1 MEKKGSVISIRRAV
15 TTVALLLY
23 FISAAAFHSQQAAN
37 PIFFINQAGF
47 DSRGPKQAIIQTEDP
62 LPASTAF
69 TIIDS
74 ASGKAIFSGVLKGPF
89 QIDDW
94 TPGKWYYQADFSS
107 LKKAGKYQVYII
119 ANNKRHNSFA
129 FLIGESDLKRQ
140 MVSAIIHYYHRQRA
154 NTPEEWKTDEHL
166 KLFGSDQTVD
176 MRGGWCDASGDVSK
190 YFSHLAYANF
200 MSPQQTPLVTWSMI
214 SADEAIPALLNKWK
228 LKDSL
233 ENEALWGADY
243 MMRALSKD
251 GFFYMI
257 VFSYFNKDPN
267 ARRVVGLLANSVTT
281 SDYQCAFREG
291 GGMAIAALAR
301 ISRWKKNGAFTS
313 GQYLDGAERAFAH
326 LMIHNSSYDDDGKEN
341 IIDDYCA
348 LMAATE
354 LWIATDSIL
363 YRNEA
368 RKRAQHLASRMTK
381 KGYFLAGDSN
391 RPYWHA
397 SDAGL
402 PVVALARY
410 AVTEKDPR
418 LRTQALDIIKQA
430 LDYNLRVT
438 NEVSN
443 PFGYARQTFLYRDS
457 VKDGFFIPHE
467 NETGWWWQGES
478 ARLGSLATAALVGG
492 KLVYPHPGGWGVKD
506 SLADFAS
513 RQMSWI
519 LGCNPY
525 SICFMYGFGR
535 KNVPYMHSNF
545 GHGSEKGGISNGI
558 TGQKDRG
565 DGSGIDFRTSD
576 DGNEWRWTEQWI
588 PHAAWFLQALAA
600 TAGSR

>member
-1 MEKKGSVISIRRAV
+1 MEKKRSVISIRRVV

-119 ANNKRHNSFA
+119 ANNKRHNSCA
-129 FLIGESDLKRQ
+129 FLIGENDLKRK

-214 SADEAIPALLNKWK
+214 SADEAIPVLLIKWK

-243 MMRALSKD
+243 MMRALAKD
-251 GFFYMI
+251 DFFYMI
-257 VFSYFNKDPN
+257 VFS
-267 ARRVVGLLANSVTT
+267 
-281 SDYQCAFREG
+281 
-291 GGMAIAALAR
+291 
-301 ISRWKKNGAFTS
+301 
-313 GQYLDGAERAFAH
+313 
-326 LMIHNSSYDDDGKEN
+326 
-341 IIDDYCA
+341 
-348 LMAATE
+348 
-354 LWIATDSIL
+354 
-363 YRNEA
+363 
-368 RKRAQHLASRMTK
+368 
-381 KGYFLAGDSN
+381 
-391 RPYWHA
+391 
-397 SDAGL
+397 
-402 PVVALARY
+402 
-410 AVTEKDPR
+410 
-418 LRTQALDIIKQA
+418 
-430 LDYNLRVT
+430 
-438 NEVSN
+438 
-443 PFGYARQTFLYRDS
+443 
-457 VKDGFFIPHE
+457 
-467 NETGWWWQGES
+467 
-478 ARLGSLATAALVGG
+478 
-492 KLVYPHPGGWGVKD
+492 
-506 SLADFAS
+506 
-513 RQMSWI
+513 
-519 LGCNPY
+519 
-525 SICFMYGFGR
+525 
-535 KNVPYMHSNF
+535 
-545 GHGSEKGGISNGI
+545 
-558 TGQKDRG
+558 
-565 DGSGIDFRTSD
+565 
-576 DGNEWRWTEQWI
+576 
-588 PHAAWFLQALAA
+588 
-600 TAGSR
+600 